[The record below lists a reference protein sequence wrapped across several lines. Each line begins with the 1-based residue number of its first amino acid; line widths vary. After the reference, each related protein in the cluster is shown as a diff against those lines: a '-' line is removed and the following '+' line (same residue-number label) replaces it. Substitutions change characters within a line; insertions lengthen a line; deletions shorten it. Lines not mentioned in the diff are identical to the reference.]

1 MGCIELKDV
10 NKYYGKRHVVKDLT
24 LVVPRGKITGFLG
37 PNGSGKTTS
46 MRMMCGLL
54 KPDSGCG
61 SCFGFDIFSQR
72 HLIKPLIGFM
82 TQHFTLWEMLTVR
95 ENLLFLAKI
104 RRIEMAKGRVDEVIA
119 QFNLQ
124 RFEHTQTRYLSGG
137 WRQRTSLAA
146 CILHQPEVLILD
158 EPTAGVDPSARRD
171 FWKILHN
178 LSAQGMTILVSTHY
192 MDEAERCQ
200 FLAWIAYGTLLAVGS
215 GEEIIAAQGLRTLA
229 IRGSDIVNVE
239 YRLNQ
244 RGLVEQ
250 TTLYGNTLYATCET
264 EEQLKICQQFIPDQY
279 STQQVATS
287 LEDCFAHLMQ
297 KGIRLE
303 EKCQEF

>member
-1 MGCIELKDV
+1 MGCIQLKEV

-24 LVVPRGKITGFLG
+24 LTVPRGKITGFLG

-54 KPDSGCG
+54 KPDSGRG

-72 HLIKPLIGFM
+72 HRIKPLIGFM
-82 TQHFTLWEMLTVR
+82 TQHFTLWETLTVR

-104 RRIEMAKGRVDEVIA
+104 RRIDGAERRVNEIIS
-119 QFNLQ
+119 QFELK

-146 CILHQPEVLILD
+146 CILHRPEVLILD

-171 FWKILHN
+171 FWRILHT

-215 GEEIIAAQGLRTLA
+215 SDEIIAAQGLHTLA
-229 IRGSDIVNVE
+229 IKGEDIVSVE
-239 YRLNQ
+239 YMLNQ
-244 RGLVEQ
+244 RALVEQ
-250 TTLYGNTLYATCET
+250 TTLYGNTLYATCQT
-264 EEQLKICQQFIPDQY
+264 EEQLNVCRQIISENC
-279 STQQVATS
+279 STQYVATS
-287 LEDCFAHLMQ
+287 LEDCFAHLMK
-297 KGIRLE
+297 KGMRLE
-303 EKCQEF
+303 AEC